1 MLTPGKILKERYQLQ
16 KQLGHVVAGRKTWLA
31 FDSQSQEQVTIKML
45 AYSPEMLGQELNLF
59 EAEAQILQ
67 ALNHPRIPNYRDY
80 FLLYKEADA
89 GLSWFALV
97 QDYIP
102 GFSLQELLDREKN
115 FTEEDVNKIAKEV
128 LEIMIYLHE
137 LEPPVLHRDIKPSN
151 LIMGADQQVYLVDFG
166 GVQSQGNPNGATFT
180 VVGTIGY
187 APLEQFWGRA
197 VPASDLYALGTTLI
211 HLLTG
216 IIPAD
221 LPQKNYQIQFTD
233 KVDISHS
240 LATWINK
247 ITEMDLERRFKNARE
262 ALVSLESEAKSQSRL
277 QPRFVSAKKTVNF
290 SSIISINKSSDMIEI
305 YTHAPSLRELKKSG
319 IVGGAL
325 CIFFGLLLTNPIYGI
340 LFFIIIFVGI
350 YILFGEKNYIYIDRN
365 NFQLE
370 RHLFNFVYGKC
381 QGNTR
386 DILQV
391 LSSKFESGYQVII
404 QSQIDKCQLERAMN
418 AKDST
423 RLAQEINQ
431 WLNQKPD

>member
-102 GFSLQELLDREKN
+102 GFSLQELLDREKK
-115 FTEEDVNKIAKEV
+115 FTEADVNKIAKEV
-128 LEIMIYLHE
+128 LEILIYLHE

-166 GVQSQGNPNGATFT
+166 GVQSQGNANGATFT
-180 VVGTIGY
+180 IVGTIGY

-233 KVDISHS
+233 KVDISPS
-240 LATWINK
+240 LGTWISK
-247 ITEMDLERRFKNARE
+247 ITEMDLERRFKSARE
-262 ALVSLESEAKSQSRL
+262 ALLNLESQAKSQSKS
-277 QPRFVSAKKTVNF
+277 QPRLISSKKSAIL
-290 SSIISINKSSDMIEI
+290 SSIISINKSSDLIEI
-305 YTHAPSLRELKKSG
+305 YTHAPSLRELKNSG

-365 NFQLE
+365 NFQVE
-370 RHLFNFVYGKC
+370 RHLFDFVYGKC

-391 LSSKFESGYQVII
+391 LSSKFESGYQVTI
-404 QSQIDKCQLERAMN
+404 QSQIDKSQLERAMN

-423 RLAQEINQ
+423 RLAQEINE

>member
-16 KQLGHVVAGRKTWLA
+16 KQLGRTVPGRKTWLA
-31 FDSQSQEQVTIKML
+31 FDSQSQEQVAIKML
-45 AYSPEMLGQELNLF
+45 AYNPEILGQELNLF

-67 ALNHPRIPNYRDY
+67 ALNHPCIPNYRDY
-80 FLLYKEADA
+80 FLLDKDP
-89 GLSWFALV
+89 GVDLSWFVLV

-102 GFSLQELLDREKN
+102 GFSLQELLDRDKK
-115 FTEEDVNKIAKEV
+115 FTEADVNKIAKEV
-128 LEIMIYLHE
+128 LEILIYLHE

-166 GVQSQGNPNGATFT
+166 AVQSQGNANGATFT

-233 KVDISHS
+233 KVDISPS
-240 LATWINK
+240 LATWINQ

-262 ALVSLESEAKSQSRL
+262 ALVNLESEAKYEAKS
-277 QPRFVSAKKTVNF
+277 QPRLISSKKTGIF

-319 IVGGAL
+319 IIGGAL
-325 CIFFGLLLTNPIYGI
+325 CMLFGLLLTNPIYGI
-340 LFFIIIFVGI
+340 LFFIIIFAGI
-350 YILFGEKNYIYIDRN
+350 YVLFGEKNYIYIDRDT
-365 NFQLE
+365 FQVE

-386 DILQV
+386 NILQV
-391 LSSKFESGYQVII
+391 LSSKFESGYQVKI
-404 QSQIDKCQLERAMN
+404 QSQIDKYQLDRAMN

-423 RLAQEINQ
+423 RLAQEINE
-431 WLNQKPD
+431 WLNQKL

>member
-1 MLTPGKILKERYQLQ
+1 
-16 KQLGHVVAGRKTWLA
+16 
-31 FDSQSQEQVTIKML
+31 
-45 AYSPEMLGQELNLF
+45 
-59 EAEAQILQ
+59 
-67 ALNHPRIPNYRDY
+67 HPRIPNYRDY

-102 GFSLQELLDREKN
+102 GFSLQELLDREKK
-115 FTEEDVNKIAKEV
+115 FTEADVNKIAKEV
-128 LEIMIYLHE
+128 LKILVYLHE

-151 LIMGADQQVYLVDFG
+151 LIMGADQQIYLVDFG

-240 LATWINK
+240 LAKWINR
-247 ITEMDLERRFKNARE
+247 ITEMDLERRFKSANE
-262 ALVSLESEAKSQSRL
+262 ALLNLESEATSQSRP
-277 QPRFVSAKKTVNF
+277 QPRLISSKKTGIF

-305 YTHAPSLRELKKSG
+305 YTHAPSLRELKNSG
-319 IVGGAL
+319 MIGGGF
-325 CIFFGLLLTNPIYGI
+325 CIFLGLLLTNPIYGI

>member
-1 MLTPGKILKERYQLQ
+1 
-16 KQLGHVVAGRKTWLA
+16 
-31 FDSQSQEQVTIKML
+31 
-45 AYSPEMLGQELNLF
+45 
-59 EAEAQILQ
+59 
-67 ALNHPRIPNYRDY
+67 
-80 FLLYKEADA
+80 DA

-102 GFSLQELLDREKN
+102 GFSLQELLDREKK
-115 FTEEDVNKIAKEV
+115 FTEADVEKIAKEV
-128 LEIMIYLHE
+128 LEILIYLHE

-151 LIMGADQQVYLVDFG
+151 LIMGADQQIYLVDFG
-166 GVQSQGNPNGATFT
+166 AVQSQGNASGATFT

-216 IIPAD
+216 ILPAD

-233 KVDISHS
+233 QVDISPS

-262 ALVSLESEAKSQSRL
+262 ALVSLESEAKSQSQSRL

-305 YTHAPSLRELKKSG
+305 YTHAPSFRELKDSG
-319 IVGGAL
+319 IIGGAL
-325 CIFFGLLLTNPIYGI
+325 CMFLGLLLTNPTYGI
-340 LFFIIIFVGI
+340 LFFIIIFVGT

-365 NFQLE
+365 NFQVE
-370 RHLFNFVYGKC
+370 RHLFDFVYGKF

-391 LSSKFESGYQVII
+391 LSSKFESGYQVTI
-404 QSQIDKCQLERAMN
+404 QSQIDKYQLDRAMN
-418 AKDST
+418 PTDST
-423 RLAQEINQ
+423 RLAQEINE

>member
-16 KQLGHVVAGRKTWLA
+16 KQLGPVVAGRKTWLA

-102 GFSLQELLDREKN
+102 GFSLQELLDREKK
-115 FTEEDVNKIAKEV
+115 FTEEEVEKIAKEI
-128 LEIMIYLHE
+128 LEILIYLHE

-151 LIMGADQQVYLVDFG
+151 LIMGADQQIYLVDFG
-166 GVQSQGNPNGATFT
+166 GVQSKGNANGATFT

-233 KVDISHS
+233 QVDISYS
-240 LATWINK
+240 LAIWINK

-277 QPRFVSAKKTVNF
+277 QPIFVSAKKTVNF

-305 YTHAPSLRELKKSG
+305 YTHAPSFRELKDSG
-319 IVGGAL
+319 IIGGAL
-325 CIFFGLLLTNPIYGI
+325 CLFLGLVLTNPIYGI
-340 LFFIIIFVGI
+340 LFFIIIFVGT

-365 NFQLE
+365 IFQVE
-370 RHLFNFVYGKC
+370 RHLFDLVYGKF

-391 LSSKFESGYQVII
+391 LSSKFESGYQVTI
-404 QSQIDKCQLERAMN
+404 QSKIDKYQLDRAMN
-418 AKDST
+418 PTDST
-423 RLAQEINQ
+423 RLAQEINE